1 MPRGK
6 KRGSRGG
13 RGRGRPPAN
22 PSAVALKVD
31 GSVKKIKLEP
41 QESSTSSIFGSEDII
56 YGSNFDVFQEVIVE
70 EAIQDINVENSRSN
84 SPISVT
90 NDSNSNENSVSSFSA
105 SDIQNK
111 YWTREDLT
119 PSDVLPE
126 NLFTENDDE
135 TKSFSL
141 DTNNFDTTIN
151 MSDGTGFCLNSLFP
165 IKEEPV
171 DIELPKSS
179 DNGTEQVKK
188 ASRRKIKQEPNET
201 AAPSKLRQMSL
212 YEEMSLLRQL
222 RPLAEKNT
230 LNPELRRLYRKLSL
244 RNTRRSIGVEPFNFD
259 RLMAKLLGR
268 EWLGPT
274 SNSEIPSQIV
284 GISNVLDRFQKN
296 NLSTALSQAR
306 LNISFRMRLLGTSED
321 QIPQPFISPYTGRTL
336 KPFIRRDYE
345 SRPLK
350 LKLLEEIR
358 SKCAS
363 AEIRNSVLKPIDYCY
378 VQPQHIPAV
387 NAICKEFF
395 WSGIDVTECLEYPD
409 FSCVVLY
416 GHVIVGFAFMV
427 PDVSYNEAYI
437 TYLFTHPEWRNAGI
451 AKFMLYHLIQSC
463 MGKDV
468 TLHVSATNPAMN
480 LYHKFG
486 FKVQEFVVDF
496 YDKYFTADST
506 QCKHAFF
513 MRLTR

>member
-1 MPRGK
+1 MLVKQFILNRVTVALQ
-6 KRGSRGG
+6 
-13 RGRGRPPAN
+13 AN

-105 SDIQNK
+105 SDIQTK

-165 IKEEPV
+165 IKEEHV

-201 AAPSKLRQMSL
+201 AAPSK
-212 YEEMSLLRQL
+212 
-222 RPLAEKNT
+222 
-230 LNPELRRLYRKLSL
+230 
-244 RNTRRSIGVEPFNFD
+244 
-259 RLMAKLLGR
+259 
-268 EWLGPT
+268 
-274 SNSEIPSQIV
+274 
-284 GISNVLDRFQKN
+284 
-296 NLSTALSQAR
+296 
-306 LNISFRMRLLGTSED
+306 
-321 QIPQPFISPYTGRTL
+321 
-336 KPFIRRDYE
+336 
-345 SRPLK
+345 
-350 LKLLEEIR
+350 
-358 SKCAS
+358 
-363 AEIRNSVLKPIDYCY
+363 
-378 VQPQHIPAV
+378 
-387 NAICKEFF
+387 
-395 WSGIDVTECLEYPD
+395 
-409 FSCVVLY
+409 
-416 GHVIVGFAFMV
+416 
-427 PDVSYNEAYI
+427 
-437 TYLFTHPEWRNAGI
+437 
-451 AKFMLYHLIQSC
+451 
-463 MGKDV
+463 
-468 TLHVSATNPAMN
+468 
-480 LYHKFG
+480 
-486 FKVQEFVVDF
+486 
-496 YDKYFTADST
+496 
-506 QCKHAFF
+506 
-513 MRLTR
+513 

>member
-1 MPRGK
+1 MPRGR
-6 KRGSRGG
+6 KRGSRGGG
-13 RGRGRPPAN
+13 RGRGRPPGSTTA
-22 PSAVALKVD
+22 AATRID
-31 GSVKKIKLEP
+31 GPSVKKIKLEP
-41 QESSTSSIFGSEDII
+41 QNTSSIFGSEDII

-70 EAIQDINVENSRSN
+70 EEVQDINVENSRSN

-119 PSDVLPE
+119 PSDAPPE
-126 NLFTENDDE
+126 NLFTENEDEMKSFALDMNNVDTTVNLNDE
-135 TKSFSL
+135 TGFS
-141 DTNNFDTTIN
+141 
-151 MSDGTGFCLNSLFP
+151 LNSLFP
-165 IKEEPV
+165 IKEEPL
-171 DIELPKSS
+171 DIEQPKSS
-179 DNGTEQVKK
+179 ENGVEQVKK
-188 ASRRKIKQEPNET
+188 ASRRKIKQEPTET
-201 AAPSKLRQMSL
+201 APKLKQMSL
-212 YEEMSLLRQL
+212 YEEMSLFRQL
-222 RPLAEKNT
+222 RPLAEKNA
-230 LNPELRRLYRKLSL
+230 LSPELRRLYRKLSL
-244 RNTRRSIGVEPFNFD
+244 RNTKRSIGLEPFNFD
-259 RLMAKLLGR
+259 RLLAKLLGKD
-268 EWLGPT
+268 WSFPAS
-274 SNSEIPSQIV
+274 SNEPASQIV
-284 GISNVLDRFQKN
+284 SVSNVLDRFQKSS
-296 NLSTALSQAR
+296 LPSCSSQKR
-306 LNISFRMRLLGTSED
+306 LNISFRMRLLGASED
-321 QIPQPFISPYTGRTL
+321 QIPQSFVSPYTGRTL

-345 SRPLK
+345 SRPMK

-358 SKCAS
+358 SKCS
-363 AEIRNSVLKPIDYCY
+363 STEIRNSVVKPIDYSY
-378 VQPQHIPAV
+378 VQPQHIPAI

-416 GHVIVGFAFMV
+416 GHVIIGFAFMV

-437 TYLFTHPEWRNAGI
+437 SYLFTHPEWRGAGI

-468 TLHVSATNPAMN
+468 TLHVSATNPAMT

-496 YDKYFTADST
+496 YDKYFPADST